1 MATEEQKGTINIAVP
16 VQPKMGGAI
25 ASFGSWSPAGPN
37 GSAEMSLPLPISS
50 APNRSLVPQIGLRYS
65 SQVGSGNFGMGWHA
79 DVMALTV
86 RTSKG
91 VPVYEKNKDIIVGPG
106 GEVLMPELG
115 TDGEIIVRTDQI
127 GTTHYQVLRYQT
139 RNEGAFN
146 QVERWFN
153 DQDVGGFFRIQSADG
168 STRIYGKSLNARR
181 AEPRDDNQPTAVDR
195 TGVWMLEE
203 ESDLYGQHIVCEYK
217 ADTGGPEDNQG
228 RDYRSQRYLHRVLY
242 GNAEAEPELYS
253 LKAEGWADVHF
264 LFHLLFDYGEREHDL
279 MKKPV
284 YGPPYSQPDDQYG
297 EWKVRS
303 DPFTNYDY
311 GFGVHTRRLCRQVLM
326 FHHFRVKETDPP
338 FLVQRLFLQ
347 HQETDLGYT
356 ELNAAHFQAYDH
368 YGRVESRPPMEF
380 RYAPFEASPDRQ
392 PGWQAFPEMPGLND
406 GQRYQLVDLYNK
418 GMPGILYRDDKAWY
432 FSEPLRKEA
441 GTDEIRYGGFKE
453 LPSIPVGDSR
463 QPIRQTLSDLNG
475 DGKLEF
481 GYHSRS
487 MNGFI
492 SMTPERDW
500 SQFVSYKSFPAEFFH
515 PKAQMVD
522 LIGDGRTHVAMIG
535 NNSVRL
541 YTNLG
546 NDKGFTSAR
555 DVPHEGDYALPQPG
569 SDWQTEVVGFGDLLG
584 SGKQHLFRLRHNRLE
599 CWPNLGHGRFGQ
611 PMVLQSP
618 TCDYDEFNAA
628 RVLMADTDGSGA
640 GDLIYVESDRMR
652 VFMNHAGKGFATE
665 SIDIP
670 WPQGVRYDSLCQV
683 TTADLQ
689 GLGCTS
695 IVLTVPHMSP
705 RHWRY
710 DFVRIKPYLINRS
723 NNNMGA
729 VSTIRYRSSAQEQ
742 LDDEFEQHLIDR
754 DKVVVSKLPFPMH
767 LVKQQNQLDEITGNQ
782 LAQLMSYRE
791 GFYDPIE
798 REFRG
803 FRLLMQQDTEG
814 TPAQRKMEG
823 FTAPVLTKTWYST
836 GEFIDPPRDGY
847 YTGDDKAVD
856 LKSTRLERYHTRDR
870 AAELF
875 EPDEETAAEIA
886 RTLAGSVLRTEVF
899 AADDPRVPYLVTEN
913 RLHVRLLRAKGE
925 HDPYSVLQ
933 AMGLE
938 SISYQYEPQLPDDPR
953 CEHQIS
959 LSRDQYGNALHACV
973 VYYARRK
980 TPENPPFEDEH
991 ENRYWSDAHDEA
1003 QQCHYMTETKAE
1015 LIHLYDEANW
1025 KSGMPYRL
1033 AIPFRERTNAL
1044 VLEKAELIPE
1054 NINHEYFVEH
1064 TDEKGE
1070 WAQRAELASLSMQFY
1085 VDPATNQTLPKGV
1098 ATVEALPGYVEIAEL
1113 DRKALGAYDKL
1124 KDENGNMPFNLKEKL
1139 ESREVGY
1146 HIMDWF
1152 LPEVDQPAPEDPG
1165 DAKNYLWSIHR
1176 GFLHYLDEAGFYN
1189 VDYFQQTRSH
1199 GITKVTHDAYYC
1211 VHESV
1216 ELPDGCIT
1224 RIKDIDYYTFLPKT
1238 IIDPNQ
1244 NLQQASYNA
1253 FGDVK
1258 VTSFFGTELGQPVGF
1273 YPLDDYVPPEDQS
1286 PGHAIENPYEAIGNY
1301 ASALFTDL
1309 FAWMGRVPAT
1319 QPLQGEWYDW
1329 ALAAGFILPSG
1340 HLCDR
1345 ARQHLL
1351 ELPTPN
1357 AHELLLKQYVDSAI
1371 RQPRHAAVLL
1381 ADRYPGDPE
1390 KQVRIAITH
1399 HDGFDR
1405 ELQTKQEVEP
1415 GEAWVVLPDGTLKL
1429 KADGRPETAQAARR
1443 FRVSARQE
1451 RNNKGLP
1458 VRIYRPY
1465 FADSAS
1471 WIKDESLREVQHHDR
1486 QYYDSLG
1493 RPTETIL
1500 AKKMPQGPNAEPQ
1513 HLREEIKYYGWFN
1526 ATFDAN
1532 DNFNPPPAKKRKN
1545 PWTLH

>member
-50 APNRSLVPQIGLRYS
+50 APNRSLVPQIGLSYS
-65 SQVGSGNFGMGWHA
+65 SQVGSGMAGMGWHFSVDA
-79 DVMALTV
+79 ITV

-91 VPVYEKNKDIIVGPG
+91 VPVYEKNRDVMVGPG

-115 TDGEIIVRTDQI
+115 ADGEIIVSTDKI
-127 GTTHYQVLRYQT
+127 GTTDYQVLRYQT
-139 RNEGAFN
+139 RNEGAFAK
-146 QVERWFN
+146 VERWFN
-153 DQDVGGFFRIQSADG
+153 KDDVGGFFKIHGADG
-168 STRIYGKSLNARR
+168 STRVYGKSLNARR
-181 AEPRDDNQPTAVDR
+181 AEPRDDSQPAEVDR
-195 TGVWMLEE
+195 TGVWMMEE
-203 ESDLYGQHIVCEYK
+203 QVDAYGQHIVNEYK
-217 ADTGGPEDNQG
+217 PDNGAPEDHLG

-284 YGPPYSQPDDQYG
+284 YGPPYSQPGDVYG
-297 EWKVRS
+297 EWKERS
-303 DPFTNYDY
+303 DPFANYDY
-311 GFGVHTRRLCRQVLM
+311 GFELNTRRLCRQVLM
-326 FHHFRVKETDPP
+326 FHHFPDKPDDPP
-338 FLVQRLFLQ
+338 FLVQRLFLA
-347 HQETDLGYT
+347 HRETDLDYT
-356 ELNAAHFQAYDH
+356 ELVAAHVQAYDR
-368 YGRVESRPPMEF
+368 YGKVESRPPMEF
-380 RYAPFEASPDRQ
+380 RYAPFDADPGRQ

-406 GQRYQLVDLYNK
+406 GELYQIVDLYNK
-418 GMPGILYRDDKAWY
+418 GIPGVLYRDDKAWY
-432 FSEPLRKEA
+432 FSEPLRA
-441 GTDEIRYGGFKE
+441 DSGGDDVRYSGFKE
-453 LPSIPVGDSR
+453 LPSIPVGDR
-463 QPIRQTLSDLNG
+463 RKPIRQSLSDLNG

-481 GYHSRS
+481 GYHSPF

-500 SQFVSYKSFPAEFFH
+500 AQFVPYKSFPVEFFH

-522 LIGDGRTHVAMIG
+522 LVGDGRTHVAMIG
-535 NNSVRL
+535 SNSVRL

-555 DVPHEGDYALPQPG
+555 DVPHEGEHALPQPA
-569 SDWQTEVVGFGDLLG
+569 SNWETELVGFGDVLG
-584 SGKQHLFRLRHNRLE
+584 SGKQHLFRLRHNSLE
-599 CWPNLGHGRFGQ
+599 CWPNLGHGRFGERIE
-611 PMVLQSP
+611 LDSP
-618 TCDYDEFNAA
+618 TFDYDEFNAA
-628 RVLMADTDGSGA
+628 QVLMADTDGSGA
-640 GDLIYVESDRMR
+640 NDMIYLEGNRMR
-652 VFMNHAGKGFATE
+652 VFMNHAGKGFASE
-665 SIDIP
+665 SVDIP
-670 WPQGVRYDSLCQV
+670 WPDGVRYDRFCQV
-683 TTADLQ
+683 TTADLL

-710 DFVRIKPYLINRS
+710 DFVRAKPYLINRS

-729 VSTIRYRSSAQEQ
+729 ASEIHYRSSAQEH
-742 LDDEFEQHLIDR
+742 LDDEYEQHQVDP
-754 DKVVVSKLPFPMH
+754 DKVVVSKLPFAMH
-767 LVKQQNQLDEITGNQ
+767 LVKRQTQLDEITGNELSQ
-782 LAQLMSYRE
+782 LLSYRH
-791 GFYDPIE
+791 GYYDPIE

-803 FRLLMQQDTEG
+803 FGLVLQTDTEG
-814 TPAQRKMEG
+814 TPEQRAAEG
-823 FTAPVLTKTWYST
+823 FTAPILTKTWYHT
-836 GEFIDPPRDGY
+836 GEFIDAPRDGY
-847 YTGDDKAVD
+847 YTGDDEAVP
-856 LKSTRLERYHTRDR
+856 LKPTRLERYHARDR
-870 AAELF
+870 AAEPF
-875 EPDEETAAEIA
+875 EPDEETAREIA
-886 RTLAGSVLRTEVF
+886 RTLSGSVLRSEVF
-899 AADDPRVPYLVTEN
+899 AADDPRVPYVVTEN
-913 RLHVRLLRAKGE
+913 RFQVRLLRAKGE
-925 HDPYSVLQ
+925 HNLYSVLQ

-938 SISYQYEPQLPDDPR
+938 SINYQYEPQLPDDPR
-953 CEHQIS
+953 CEHQLS
-959 LSRDQYGNALHACV
+959 LRWDQYGNALHACV
-973 VYYARRK
+973 VYYARRR
-980 TPENPPFEDEH
+980 TDANPPFDDEH
-991 ENRYWSDAHDEA
+991 ENRYWRDSHDEA
-1003 QQCHYMTETKAE
+1003 QQSWYMTETKAE
-1015 LIHLYDEANW
+1015 LIHVYDEANW

-1033 AIPFRERTNAL
+1033 ALPYRERANAL
-1044 VLEKAELIPE
+1044 VLEKARLTPE
-1054 NINHEYFVEH
+1054 NIHHEYFLEH
-1064 TDEKGE
+1064 SEDDGE
-1070 WAQRAELASLSMQFY
+1070 WAQQAELAGMSMQFY
-1085 VDPATNQTLPKGV
+1085 VDPVTQQTLPKGV
-1098 ATVEALPGYVEIAEL
+1098 ATVQALPGHVEIAEL

-1139 ESREVGY
+1139 ESPEVGY

-1152 LPEVDQPAPEDPG
+1152 LPEVDQPPPDDPT

-1176 GFLHYLDEAGFYN
+1176 GFLHYLDMSSFFN

-1199 GITKVTHDAYYC
+1199 GITKVTHDPYWC
-1211 VHESV
+1211 LHTSV

-1224 RIKDIDYYTFLPKT
+1224 RIEDVDLYTFLPNA

-1244 NLQQASYNA
+1244 NTQEARYNA
-1253 FGDVK
+1253 FGSVK
-1258 VTSFFGTELGQPVGF
+1258 VTSFYGTELGQPVGF
-1273 YPLDDYVPPEDQS
+1273 DSLEGYVPPDDES

-1309 FAWMGRVPAT
+1309 FAWMGHVPAT

-1351 ELPTPN
+1351 ELETPS
-1357 AHELLLKQYVDSAI
+1357 AHEQLLKQYVDSAI

-1415 GEAWVVLPDGTLKL
+1415 GEALVVLPDGTLKL
-1429 KADGRPETAQAARR
+1429 KADGTPETAQAARR

-1451 RNNKGLP
+1451 LNNKGLP

-1465 FADSAS
+1465 FADSS
-1471 WIKDESLREVQHHDR
+1471 GWIKDESLREAQYHDKR
-1486 QYYDSLG
+1486 RYDALG
-1493 RPTETIL
+1493 RATETIL
-1500 AKKMPQGPNAEPQ
+1500 AKKMPQGPNAELKN
-1513 HLREEIKYYGWFN
+1513 LREETRYYGWYLAN
-1526 ATFDAN
+1526 FDAN
-1532 DNFNPPPAKKRKN
+1532 DNFDPPPAKKRKN

>member
-1 MATEEQKGTINIAVP
+1 MATEDPKGTINIAVP
-16 VQPKMGGAI
+16 AQPKMGGAI

-37 GSAEMSLPLPISS
+37 GSAEMSLPLPISA
-50 APNRSLVPQIGLRYS
+50 APNRSLVPRIGLSYS
-65 SQVGSGNFGMGWHA
+65 SQVGSGHFGTGWHA
-79 DVMALTV
+79 DVNALTV

-91 VPVYEKNKDIIVGPG
+91 VPVYEKNKDVIVGPG

-115 TDGEIIVRTDQI
+115 ADGEIVVSTDKI
-127 GTTHYQVLRYQT
+127 GTTAYQVLRYQA
-139 RNEGAFN
+139 RDEGAFAK
-146 QVERWFN
+146 VERWFN
-153 DQDVGGFFRIQSADG
+153 DADVGGFFKIQSADG

-181 AEPRDDNQPTAVDR
+181 AEPRDDGQPTAVDR
-195 TGVWMLEE
+195 TGVWMFEE
-203 ESDLYGQHIVCEYK
+203 QSDVYGQHIVCEYK

-242 GNAEAEPELYS
+242 GNAKAETELYS

-279 MKKPV
+279 TKQPV
-284 YGPPYSQPDDQYG
+284 YGPPYSQPGDQYG
-297 EWKVRS
+297 EWTVRA
-303 DPFTNYDY
+303 DPFTHYDY
-311 GFGVHTRRLCRQVLM
+311 GFELHTRRLCRQVLM
-326 FHHFRVKETDPP
+326 FHHFPEVQAHP
-338 FLVQRLFLQ
+338 FLVRRLFLS
-347 HQETDLGYT
+347 HQETDLDYSQ
-356 ELNAAHFQAYDH
+356 LVAAHFQAYDSF
-368 YGRVESRPPMEF
+368 GNVESRPPMEF
-380 RYAPFEASPDRQ
+380 RYAPFEANPDRQ

-418 GMPGILYRDDKAWY
+418 GIPGVLYRDDKAWY
-432 FSEPLRKEA
+432 FSEPLRA
-441 GTDEIRYGGFKE
+441 QSGGDDVCYSGFKE
-453 LPSIPVGDSR
+453 LPSIPVSDSR
-463 QPIRQTLSDLNG
+463 KPISQTLSDLNG

-487 MNGFI
+487 LNGFI
-492 SMTPERDW
+492 SMTPEREW
-500 SQFVSYKSFPAEFFH
+500 SQFVPYKSFPAEFFH

-522 LIGDGRTHVAMIG
+522 LVGDGRTHVAMIG
-535 NNSVRL
+535 NDSVRL

-546 NDKGFTSAR
+546 QDKGFTSAR
-555 DVPHEGDYALPQPG
+555 DVPHQGDLALPQPG
-569 SDWQTEVVGFGDLLG
+569 DNWETEVVGFGDLLG
-584 SGKQHLFRLRHNRLE
+584 SGKQHLFRLRCNSLQ

-611 PMVLQSP
+611 PVVLQSP
-618 TCDYDEFNAA
+618 IFDYNAFNAS
-628 RVLMADTDGSGA
+628 RVLIADVDGSGA
-640 GDLIYVESDRMR
+640 GDLIYLDSDCMR

-665 SIDIP
+665 SVDIP
-670 WPQGVRYDSLCQV
+670 WPEGVRYDRFCQV
-683 TTADLQ
+683 TTADLL

-710 DFVRIKPYLINRS
+710 DFVRAKPYLINRS

-729 VSTIRYRSSAQEQ
+729 ASTIRYRSSAQEQ
-742 LDDEFEQHLIDR
+742 LDDEFEQHQAAPKKI
-754 DKVVVSKLPFPMH
+754 VVSKLPFALH
-767 LVKQQNQLDEITGNQ
+767 LVKQQTQLDEITGTQ
-782 LAQLMSYRE
+782 LSQVLSYRH
-791 GFYDPIE
+791 GYYDPIE

-803 FRLLMQQDTEG
+803 FGLVLQTDTEG
-814 TPAQRKMEG
+814 TPAQRAAEG
-823 FTAPVLTKTWYST
+823 FTAPVLSKTWYHT

-847 YTGDDKAVD
+847 YCGDGKAVD
-856 LKSTRLERYHTRDR
+856 LKPTRLERYHTRDR
-870 AAELF
+870 AAEPF
-875 EPDEETAAEIA
+875 EPDEETAREIA
-886 RTLAGSVLRTEVF
+886 RTLSGSVRRTEVF
-899 AADDPRVPYLVTEN
+899 AADDPRVPYGVTEN
-913 RLHVRLLRAKGE
+913 RMQVRLLRAKGE
-925 HDPYSVLQ
+925 HNPYSVLQ

-953 CEHQIS
+953 CEHQ
-959 LSRDQYGNALHACV
+959 LNLGWDPYGNVLHACV
-973 VYYARRK
+973 VYYARRT
-980 TPENPPFEDEH
+980 TPENPPFADEH
-991 ENRYWSDAHDEA
+991 ENRYWRDAHDEA
-1003 QQCHYMTETKAE
+1003 QQCHYLTETKAE
-1015 LIHLYDEANW
+1015 LIHVYDEANW

-1033 AIPFRERTNAL
+1033 AIPFLDRANAL

-1064 TDEKGE
+1064 TNEDGD
-1070 WAQRAELASLSMQFY
+1070 WAQRSELAGMSRQFY
-1085 VDPATNQTLPKGV
+1085 VDPATNETLPKGV

-1146 HIMDWF
+1146 HIMDPF
-1152 LPEVDQPAPEDPG
+1152 LPEVDQPPPEDPS

-1176 GFLHYLDEAGFYN
+1176 GFMHYLDKGRFHN

-1199 GITKVTHDAYYC
+1199 GITKVTQDAYDC

-1224 RIKDIDYYTFLPKT
+1224 RIKDVDYYTFLPKT

-1244 NLQQASYNA
+1244 NAQQASYNA

-1273 YPLDDYVPPEDQS
+1273 DPLEDYVPPEDQS
-1286 PGHAIENPYEAIGNY
+1286 PAHAIENPDEAIGNY

-1309 FAWMGRVPAT
+1309 FAWMGRVPET
-1319 QPLQGEWYDW
+1319 QPLQGPWFDW

-1340 HLCDR
+1340 HLCAR
-1345 ARQHLL
+1345 ARQHVL
-1351 ELPTPN
+1351 ELETPS
-1357 AHELLLKQYVDSAI
+1357 AHEQLLKQYVDTAP
-1371 RQPRHAAVLL
+1371 RQPRHGAVFL
-1381 ADRYPGDPE
+1381 ADRYPKDPD
-1390 KQVRIAITH
+1390 KQVRITITH

-1415 GEAWVVLPDGTLKL
+1415 GKAWVVLPDGTLKL
-1429 KADGRPETAQAARR
+1429 KADGTPEEAEAARR

-1451 RNNKGLP
+1451 FNNKGLP

-1465 FADSAS
+1465 FADSS
-1471 WIKDESLREVQHHDR
+1471 RWVKDVSLREVQYHDR
-1486 QYYDSLG
+1486 QFYDPLG

-1500 AKKMPQGPNAEPQ
+1500 AKKMPQGPNAELKP
-1513 HLREEIKYYGWFN
+1513 LRREMWYRTWYT
-1526 ATFDAN
+1526 AAFDEN
-1532 DNFNPPPAKKRKN
+1532 DNFDPPPAKKRKN